1 MQGGDE
7 RSELIFLN
15 VLQLDYRELSEFTK
29 DS

>member
-1 MQGGDE
+1 MQGGGK